1 MGKVKGNSISDLNN
15 MLMEQM
21 NRLADAEDVEEL
33 NREINRSDAMS
44 SIATQVINNG
54 KLAIEA
60 QKMLIENAGMQ
71 DRYKAQL
78 PDFLRE
84 CGSDD

>member
-1 MGKVKGNSISDLNN
+1 MGKIKGNSISDLNN

-60 QKMLIENAGMQ
+60 QKILIENAGMQ
-71 DRYKAQL
+71 DRYKAQI

-84 CGSDD
+84 N

>member
-1 MGKVKGNSISDLNN
+1 MGKIKGNSISDLNN

-60 QKMLIENAGMQ
+60 QKILIENAGMQ
-71 DRYKAQL
+71 DRYKAQI

-84 CGSDD
+84 SNE